1 MIKQPSVYRN
11 PPDPGFVGGYNWS
24 AMFVGLLL
32 LLLVNIGATQFVA
45 YRLEYQPALGSP
57 LLRYQ
62 LHSIYQPFAWAP
74 WLLRYG
80 SSADPRIRLPLLSG
94 ALIVVAGAAIAVI
107 LVYGMNL
114 RRAKRLSANTEDLH
128 GSARWATQTDI
139 EATGLLDAQQ
149 GVYVGGWC
157 TGRSK
162 RLHYLRHNGPEH
174 VLAFAPTRSGK
185 GVGLVI
191 PTLLAWSESAVV
203 YDIKGENWAKTAGFR
218 AKCGHLCFK
227 FSPVE
232 LANGS
237 RFNPLAEVRIGTPRD
252 VSDAQNVADMIVRT
266 GEDSPQER
274 YWQDAAASITAG
286 MILHVCYASAAS
298 GRVACL
304 ADLSAVFTRPGQTFR
319 ETLAELES
327 FPHDPERQ
335 HRWHTADGD
344 QTVTHPVVREKV
356 REMLDKE
363 DKDFSGVLS
372 TAKTALTLYSD
383 PLVARNTSASDFTIN
398 DLVNHEHPASLY
410 LVVPPSDK
418 IRLRPL
424 IRLIFTMIVNRLTE
438 RMDFEGA
445 EQKRNRYRL
454 LFMVDEFPSLKRMEV
469 FADALSYM
477 AGYGLKAYLI
487 TQDIRQI
494 VDEYG
499 PNESIVSNCHVR
511 IAYAPNQYDTAELLS
526 KMTGTKTVQKA
537 TFNFSGSRLAPIANH
552 MSATVDQVERP
563 LVTPDEVMRL
573 RPPTKSGHGAAER
586 IAAPGDMLIFVSGHY
601 PIYGTQILYFT
612 DPVLTKRADLAPPSN
627 FLAIEDGHVIAQRRA
642 DRTRN
647 AISAAEPRQS
657 ATSSPTAP
665 ATARS
670 PMEEAFW
677 KEMGGDQAATDLPTS
692 PVSVGFTE
700 QLDLDL
706 HESEI

>member
-1 MIKQPSVYRN
+1 MIKRPSVYRN

-24 AMFVGLLL
+24 AMFVGMLLL
-32 LLLVNIGATQFVA
+32 VLVNIGATQFVA

-62 LHSIYQPFAWAP
+62 LHSIYQPFSWAP

-94 ALIVVAGAAIAVI
+94 ALIVVAGAAVAVI

-114 RRAKRLSANTEDLH
+114 RRARRLSANTEDLH
-128 GSARWATQTDI
+128 GSARWATPADI
-139 EATGLLDAQQ
+139 EATGLLDLQQ

-157 TGRSK
+157 SGRSN

-327 FPHDPERQ
+327 FPHDPERE

-445 EQKRNRYRL
+445 EQKRNRYR
-454 LFMVDEFPSLKRMEV
+454 S
-469 FADALSYM
+469 S
-477 AGYGLKAYLI
+477 
-487 TQDIRQI
+487 
-494 VDEYG
+494 
-499 PNESIVSNCHVR
+499 SS
-511 IAYAPNQYDTAELLS
+511 S
-526 KMTGTKTVQKA
+526 
-537 TFNFSGSRLAPIANH
+537 
-552 MSATVDQVERP
+552 
-563 LVTPDEVMRL
+563 
-573 RPPTKSGHGAAER
+573 
-586 IAAPGDMLIFVSGHY
+586 
-601 PIYGTQILYFT
+601 
-612 DPVLTKRADLAPPSN
+612 
-627 FLAIEDGHVIAQRRA
+627 
-642 DRTRN
+642 
-647 AISAAEPRQS
+647 
-657 ATSSPTAP
+657 TS
-665 ATARS
+665 
-670 PMEEAFW
+670 FH
-677 KEMGGDQAATDLPTS
+677 L
-692 PVSVGFTE
+692 
-700 QLDLDL
+700 
-706 HESEI
+706 